1 MSRAPVLPDG
11 WTLVALY
18 TVGSTNDEAA
28 QLADSGAPE
37 GTVVWSREQTG
48 GRGRRGRVW
57 ASPVGN
63 LYTSTILRPDCL
75 AQRAAELGFAAALA
89 VADIVPAG
97 REVRVKW
104 PNDVLVDGGKIAGI
118 LLESAI
124 GQTGQ
129 VQHVVAGIGVNV
141 GFAPQLPEMR
151 YPGSAL
157 GGSVEAALEKLAA
170 ALAAR
175 LAEWRREGF
184 ETVRAAW
191 LAKAGPLGAEVDV
204 KLGDGLVRGRFAGLD
219 REGALLLDTATG
231 PRKIVSGELLGPRG
245 LEETEGCCSLSMSAI
260 PTRNSPCSTAT
271 RSSRSGDCAPKPSAR
286 PTNMP
291 RG

>member
-1 MSRAPVLPDG
+1 VSPTPVLPDG
-11 WTLVALY
+11 WTLVALDS
-18 TVGSTNDEAA
+18 VGSTNDEAA
-28 QLADSGAPE
+28 QLADAGAPE

-63 LYTSTILRPDCL
+63 LYTSTILRPDCP

-157 GGSVEAALEKLAA
+157 GGSVEAALEKLTA

-204 KLGDGLVRGRFAGLD
+204 KLGEGLVRGRFAGLD

-231 PRKIVSGELLGPRG
+231 PRKIVSGELLGRV
-245 LEETEGCCSLSMSAI
+245 A
-260 PTRNSPCSTAT
+260 
-271 RSSRSGDCAPKPSAR
+271 
-286 PTNMP
+286 
-291 RG
+291 

>member
-1 MSRAPVLPDG
+1 VSLAPVLPDG
-11 WTLVALY
+11 WTLVALDS
-18 TVGSTNDEAA
+18 VGSTNDEAA
-28 QLADSGAPE
+28 RLADAGAPE

-48 GRGRRGRVW
+48 GRGRRGRHW

-63 LYTSTILRPDCL
+63 LYTSTILRPDC
-75 AQRAAELGFAAALA
+75 AAPRAAELGFAAALA

-118 LLESAI
+118 LLESAV
-124 GQTGQ
+124 GQSGQ

-157 GGSVEAALEKLAA
+157 SGSVETALEKLAA

-184 ETVRAAW
+184 ATVRAAW

-204 KLGDGLVRGRFAGLD
+204 KLGEGLVRGRFAGLD
-219 REGALLLDTATG
+219 REGALLLETASG
-231 PRKIVSGELLGPRG
+231 PRRIVSGELLGR
-245 LEETEGCCSLSMSAI
+245 A
-260 PTRNSPCSTAT
+260 A
-271 RSSRSGDCAPKPSAR
+271 
-286 PTNMP
+286 
-291 RG
+291 

>member
-11 WTLVALY
+11 WTLVALD

-28 QLADSGAPE
+28 QLADAGAPE

-63 LYTSTILRPDCL
+63 LYTSTILRPDCP

-204 KLGDGLVRGRFAGLD
+204 KLGEGLVRGRFAGLD

-231 PRKIVSGELLGPRG
+231 PRKIVSGELLGR
-245 LEETEGCCSLSMSAI
+245 A
-260 PTRNSPCSTAT
+260 A
-271 RSSRSGDCAPKPSAR
+271 
-286 PTNMP
+286 
-291 RG
+291 

>member
-1 MSRAPVLPDG
+1 VSRAPVLPDG
-11 WTLVALY
+11 WTLVALD

-28 QLADSGAPE
+28 QRADAGAPE

-48 GRGRRGRVW
+48 GRGRRGRHW

-63 LYTSTILRPDCL
+63 LYTSTILRPDCP

-129 VQHVVAGIGVNV
+129 VQHVVAGIGVNI

-204 KLGDGLVRGRFAGLD
+204 KLGEGLVRGRFAGLD

-231 PRKIVSGELLGPRG
+231 PRKIVSGELLGR
-245 LEETEGCCSLSMSAI
+245 A
-260 PTRNSPCSTAT
+260 A
-271 RSSRSGDCAPKPSAR
+271 
-286 PTNMP
+286 
-291 RG
+291 

>member
-1 MSRAPVLPDG
+1 VSRAPVLPDG
-11 WTLVALY
+11 WTLVALD

-28 QLADSGAPE
+28 QRADAGAPE

-48 GRGRRGRVW
+48 GRGRRGRHW

-63 LYTSTILRPDCL
+63 LYTSTILRPDCP

-157 GGSVEAALEKLAA
+157 GGSVEAALEKLTA

-204 KLGDGLVRGRFAGLD
+204 KLGEGLVRGRFAGLD

-231 PRKIVSGELLGPRG
+231 PRKIVSGELLGR
-245 LEETEGCCSLSMSAI
+245 A
-260 PTRNSPCSTAT
+260 A
-271 RSSRSGDCAPKPSAR
+271 
-286 PTNMP
+286 
-291 RG
+291 

>member
-1 MSRAPVLPDG
+1 MSPAPVLPDG
-11 WTLVALY
+11 WTLVALD

-28 QLADSGAPE
+28 HLADAGAPE

-48 GRGRRGRVW
+48 GRGRRGRHW

-63 LYTSTILRPDCL
+63 LYTSTILRPDCP
-75 AQRAAELGFAAALA
+75 AQRATELGFAAALA

-104 PNDVLVDGGKIAGI
+104 PNDVLVGGGKIAGI

-157 GGSVEAALEKLAA
+157 GGSVEAALEKLTA

-204 KLGDGLVRGRFAGLD
+204 KLGEGLVRGRFAGLD

-231 PRKIVSGELLGPRG
+231 PRKIVSGELLGR
-245 LEETEGCCSLSMSAI
+245 A
-260 PTRNSPCSTAT
+260 A
-271 RSSRSGDCAPKPSAR
+271 
-286 PTNMP
+286 
-291 RG
+291 